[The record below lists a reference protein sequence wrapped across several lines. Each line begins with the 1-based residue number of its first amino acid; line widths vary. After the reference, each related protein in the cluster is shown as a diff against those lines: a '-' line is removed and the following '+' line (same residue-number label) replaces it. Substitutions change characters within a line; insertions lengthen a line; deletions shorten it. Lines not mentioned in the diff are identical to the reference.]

1 MPTLMPRDRGCKL
14 TGSHLQSRQ
23 MTAGQLHMLPAAK
36 RRRAVLPE
44 DKSERRAAI
53 VRAAQDLLGRAPMG
67 AFSVEAL
74 ARRAGLAKGTVYL
87 YFGTREE
94 VLLAVHGEHA
104 RRLFDAVGAVL
115 ESERAGADGVV
126 RATLRF
132 LRANPGFL
140 PLAATCRGM
149 LENNVGEQA
158 AIEFKLGLAT
168 RLGELGARIERLYPG
183 LARGAGV
190 ALLTNSYALMIGL
203 WQLADPPACLREA
216 LKRRDLR
223 VFRIDFEKQLAAALL
238 GLWEGAVRRSEG
250 ASR

>member
-1 MPTLMPRDRGCKL
+1 MPLAL
-14 TGSHLQSRQ
+14 
-23 MTAGQLHMLPAAK
+23 K

-53 VRAAQDLLGRAPMG
+53 VRAAQELLARAPMG
-67 AFSVEAL
+67 AFSVEEL

-104 RRLFDAVGAVL
+104 QRLFAALGAVL
-115 ESERAGADGVV
+115 DSARGRADAVV

-132 LRANPGFL
+132 VRANPGFL
-140 PLAATCRGM
+140 PLAATCRSM

-158 AIEFKLGLAT
+158 AIEFKLALAT

-183 LARGAGV
+183 RARGAGV
-190 ALLTNSYALMIGL
+190 ALLMNSYALMIGL
-203 WQLADPPACLREA
+203 WQLADAPACLREA

-238 GLWEGAVRRSEG
+238 GLWEAAARGSGGGAR
-250 ASR
+250 